1 MIKLLLVST
10 GAAIFGV
17 IIAAILLNIALGC
30 GADGYCTWP
39 WR

>member
-1 MIKLLLVST
+1 MIKLFIISA
-10 GAAIFGV
+10 GATLYGIAT
-17 IIAAILLNIALGC
+17 AAILLNIALGC